1 MRKRRRQLKKNVTA
15 ANGIIPEQFN
25 EITAYKCKSC
35 GQVLITGGGLER
47 HCKHCQHV
55 DPQIEG
61 QVSLDESSKQRQGDT
76 LRRDRSEARGQEC
89 CGAVRLPGAKGRDH
103 SRQGFR

>member
-1 MRKRRRQLKKNVTA
+1 MLIRLKDGTR
-15 ANGIIPEQFN
+15 EF
-25 EITAYKCKSC
+25 
-35 GQVLITGGGLER
+35 VLD
-47 HCKHCQHV
+47 V